1 MSKKPFINPTVT
13 LRATIAELRKE
24 IKALRRKLKYLDKNT
39 KKIIELRVKESL
51 EYRSRYSPF

>member
-1 MSKKPFINPTVT
+1 MKKEFVNPTIQ

-24 IKALRRKLKYLDKNT
+24 LKALRRKISYMN
-39 KKIIELRVKESL
+39 KKTEKTIELRVKESL